1 MRPLPLKLTV
11 VTACRNARATIA
23 EAIESVHRQT
33 YASLEHIVVDG
44 ASTDGTLAVVERFRG
59 GIAKLISEPDAGLY
73 FAMNKG
79 IAAATGDYLGFLHS
93 DDVYN
98 DERVLERIAE
108 ATQSG
113 ACDAV
118 HGDLVYV
125 RATDPSR
132 VVRYWQSM
140 PYAPGS
146 FEAGWHPAHPT
157 LFVRTSILKGL
168 GGFDIR
174 YRYHA
179 DFDLMVRLFVERG
192 ISSAYIPEVLVRMR
206 TGGHSNRSLANIYR
220 GNRESYAI
228 ARRSG
233 IAGSPWWFAG
243 KLGFRLRQFL
253 NRPAVL
259 GEGKRSRPPRSA
271 PR

>member
-1 MRPLPLKLTV
+1 MPPKLTV

-33 YASLEHIVVDG
+33 YSALEHIVVDG

-59 GIAKLISEPDAGLY
+59 RIGKLISEPDAGLY

-108 ATQSG
+108 ATWSG
-113 ACDAV
+113 CDAV

-125 RATDPSR
+125 RATDPAR
-132 VVRYWQSM
+132 VVRYWKSM
-140 PYAPGS
+140 AYAPGG

-157 LFVRTSILKGL
+157 LFVRTSLLKEL
-168 GGFDIR
+168 GGFDTR

-179 DFDLMVRLFVERG
+179 DFDLMVRLFVEQG

-233 IAGSPWWFAG
+233 IARSPWWFAR

-253 NRPAVL
+253 NRPALV
-259 GEGKRSRPPRSA
+259 GEGMRSRSTGSA
-271 PR
+271 SR